1 MTEPET
7 MGSRVCRARKHRQL
21 TQRQL
26 AEKAVVS
33 DGYISMLE
41 TGDHIKSFGL
51 IKVMA
56 IADALAVPLDWVVN
70 GGPDPWLSPSDT
82 QPVPF
87 RPGDTEDGFGPSH
100 TPEPD
105 FVSDPSSPEA
115 NDAA

>member
-1 MTEPET
+1 MTEPES

-26 AEKAVVS
+26 AEKAEVS

-51 IKVMA
+51 TKVMA
-56 IADALAVPLDWVVN
+56 IAEALAVPLDWVVN
-70 GGPDPWLSPSDT
+70 GGSDPWLGPADT

-87 RPGDTEDGFGPSH
+87 RPGDTHEDL
-100 TPEPD
+100 EPPCEG
-105 FVSDPSSPEA
+105 VDPSNPEA